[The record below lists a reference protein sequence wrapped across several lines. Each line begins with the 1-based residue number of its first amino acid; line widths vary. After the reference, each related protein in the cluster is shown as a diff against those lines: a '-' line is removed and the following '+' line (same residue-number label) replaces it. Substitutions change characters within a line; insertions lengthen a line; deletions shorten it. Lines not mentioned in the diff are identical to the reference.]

1 MHLHTNSTPDKLA
14 HVSGKEYLFF
24 SGFSYLGLHAH
35 PHYKE
40 ALRNGIDLYGTV
52 FVSSRIANLRLD
64 LYEELDDTLA
74 EMLQQTAAASFSSGY
89 LASQAA
95 VQYAATRGEIL
106 YAPFTHPSLRLGK
119 ALLPHLSWEEWAAE
133 TIAKVNTWPDNTFVI
148 VADGVNPLT
157 STIHDFRWL
166 NEINKEVMV
175 VIDDSHGF
183 GVLGNDGGGIVHSLP
198 QHPPLRYL
206 LSASL
211 AKAFSIQGGVV
222 AGRLEDIIAIKKMPA
237 FTAGTSLIPA
247 SAWAF
252 LQSKALFRHQR
263 KLMHE
268 RIADF
273 SALTKDMPQIHNPFQ
288 LPIFLLNAGIE
299 KVLETK
305 GTIISSFGYPHP
317 DSPPVNR
324 IVITALHQTPELEKL
339 QQQLKQ
345 AFSAKKTM

>member
-1 MHLHTNSTPDKLA
+1 MHLHTNSTPDKIT

-35 PHYKE
+35 PQYKE

-74 EMLQQTAAASFSSGY
+74 EMLRQPAAASFSSGY

-95 VQYAATRGEIL
+95 IQYAATKGEL
-106 YAPFTHPSLRLGK
+106 CYSPTTHPSLRLGK
-119 ALLPHLSWEEWAAE
+119 VILPNLSWEEWTTQ
-133 TIAKVNTWPDNTFVI
+133 TIEKINAWPDNTFVI

-157 STIHDFRWL
+157 STINDFSWL
-166 NEINKEVMV
+166 SEINKEVMV

-183 GVLGNDGGGIVHSLP
+183 GVLGTDGGGIIHSLP
-198 QHPPLRYL
+198 SHPPLRYL

-222 AGRLEDIIAIKKMPA
+222 SGRLEDVIAIKKMPA
-237 FTAGTSLIPA
+237 FTAGTSLMPA

-252 LQSKALFRHQR
+252 LQSRTLFRHQR
-263 KLMHE
+263 KIMHQ
-268 RIADF
+268 RIAEF
-273 SALTKDMPQIHNPFQ
+273 STLTAGMAQLHNPSL
-288 LPIFLLNAGIE
+288 LPIFVLNAGIE
-299 KVLETK
+299 KVLENK
-305 GTIISSFGYPHP
+305 GIIISSFGYPNP

-324 IVITALHQTPELEKL
+324 IVITALHQTPQL
-339 QQQLKQ
+339 QTLHLQLQ
-345 AFSAKKTM
+345 RAFSSKQTD

>member
-1 MHLHTNSTPDKLA
+1 MYLRTDSTPDRLT

-35 PHYKE
+35 PQYKE

-74 EMLQQTAAASFSSGY
+74 DMLRQPAAATFSSGY

-95 VQYAATRGEIL
+95 IQYAATQGELL
-106 YAPFTHPSLRLGK
+106 YAPSTHPSLRLGK
-119 ALLPHLSWEEWAAE
+119 AVLPGLSWKEWVAA
-133 TIAKVNTWPDNTFVI
+133 TIAKVNAWPDNTFVI

-157 STIHDFRWL
+157 STIHDFNWL
-166 NEINKEVMV
+166 QEINKEVMV

-183 GVLGNDGGGIVHSLP
+183 GVIGNEGSGIVHSLP
-198 QHPPLRYL
+198 RHPPLRYL
-206 LSASL
+206 LAASL

-222 AGRLEDIIAIKKMPA
+222 AGRLEDIIAIKKTPA

-252 LQSKALFRHQR
+252 LQSKALFGQQRQQLHQR
-263 KLMHE
+263 
-268 RIADF
+268 IAEF
-273 SALTKDMPQIHNPFQ
+273 SALTKQLPQLYNPFQ
-288 LPIFLLNAGIE
+288 LPVFLLNAGIE
-299 KVLETK
+299 KELESK
-305 GTIISSFGYPHP
+305 GTIISSFGYPNP
-317 DSPPVNR
+317 DSPPINR

-339 QQQLKQ
+339 QQQLEQ
-345 AFSAKKTM
+345 SFSSDKTV

>member
-1 MHLHTNSTPDKLA
+1 MHLHTNSTPDS
-14 HVSGKEYLFF
+14 VTYIGGKEYLFF

-74 EMLQQTAAASFSSGY
+74 DMLKQPAAASFSSGY

-95 VQYAATRGEIL
+95 VQYAATLGEL
-106 YAPFTHPSLRLGK
+106 CYSPFTHPSLRFGK
-119 ALLPHLSWEEWAAE
+119 ASLPNLTWEEWTAQ
-133 TIAKVNTWPDNTFVI
+133 TIEKVNAWPDRTFVI
-148 VADGVNPLT
+148 VADSVNPLT
-157 STIHDFRWL
+157 STINDFNWL
-166 NEINKEVMV
+166 NGINKEVMV

-183 GVLGNDGGGIVHSLP
+183 GILGPDGGGIVHALP

-211 AKAFSIQGGVV
+211 AKAFSTQGGVV
-222 AGRLEDIIAIKKMPA
+222 SGRLEDIIAIKKTPA
-237 FTAGTSLIPA
+237 FTAGTSLMPA

-252 LQSKALFRHQR
+252 LQSKTLHRHQR
-263 KLMHE
+263 KLMQH
-268 RIADF
+268 RIAEF
-273 SALTKDMPQIHNPFQ
+273 AALTAAMPQVYNPFQ
-288 LPIFLLNAGIE
+288 LPIFLVKAPIE
-299 KVLETK
+299 KELERK
-305 GTIISSFGYPHP
+305 GTIISSFGYPDP
-317 DSPPVNR
+317 DSPAINR
-324 IVITALHQTPELEKL
+324 IIVTALHQTPQLETL

-345 AFSAKKTM
+345 AFKTA

>member
-1 MHLHTNSTPDKLA
+1 MYLHTNSTPDKVT
-14 HVSGKEYLFF
+14 HISGKEYLFF

-74 EMLQQTAAASFSSGY
+74 DMLKQPAAASFSSGY

-95 VQYAATRGEIL
+95 VHYAATQGEL
-106 YAPFTHPSLRLGK
+106 CYSPTTHPSLRLGK
-119 ALLPHLSWEEWAAE
+119 AIIPNLTWEEWTAQ
-133 TIAKVNTWPDNTFVI
+133 TIEKVNAWPDRTFVI
-148 VADGVNPLT
+148 VADSVNPLT
-157 STIHDFRWL
+157 STINDFNWL

-183 GVLGNDGGGIVHSLP
+183 GVLGPNGNGIVHVLP

-222 AGRLEDIIAIKKMPA
+222 SGRLEDIIAIKKTPA
-237 FTAGTSLIPA
+237 FTAGTSLMPA

-252 LQSKALFRHQR
+252 LQSKKLHHHQR
-263 KLMHE
+263 KLMQQS
-268 RIADF
+268 IAEF
-273 SALTKDMPQIHNPFQ
+273 AAMTADMPQLHNPFQ
-288 LPIFLLNAGIE
+288 LPIFLVKARIE
-299 KVLETK
+299 KELEHK
-305 GTIISSFGYPHP
+305 GTIISSFGYPDP
-317 DSPPVNR
+317 DSPPINR
-324 IVITALHQTPELEKL
+324 IVVTALHQKPQLETL

-345 AFSAKKTM
+345 AFKTA

>member
-1 MHLHTNSTPDKLA
+1 MHLHTNSTPDTVT

-74 EMLQQTAAASFSSGY
+74 DMLRQQAAASFSSGY

-95 VQYAATRGEIL
+95 IQYAATQGEIL
-106 YAPFTHPSLRLGK
+106 YAPSTHPSLRLGK
-119 ALLPHLSWEEWAAE
+119 VVLPNMGWQEWTAE
-133 TIAKVNTWPDNTFVI
+133 TIARVNAWPDNTFVI

-157 STIHDFRWL
+157 STIHDFKWL
-166 NEINKEVMV
+166 NEINREVMV

-198 QHPPLRYL
+198 RHPPLRYL

-222 AGRLEDIIAIKKMPA
+222 AGRLEDIIAIKKTPA
-237 FTAGTSLIPA
+237 FTAGTSLMPA

-252 LQSKALFRHQR
+252 LQSKTLFRYQRELMHQR
-263 KLMHE
+263 
-268 RIADF
+268 IAEF
-273 SALTKDMPQIHNPFQ
+273 SALTQQMPQLHNPFQ
-288 LPIFLLNAGIE
+288 LPVFLLNAGIE
-299 KVLETK
+299 KTLEAQ
-305 GTIISSFGYPHP
+305 GTIISSFGYPNP

-324 IVITALHQTPELEKL
+324 IVITALHQTPALEKL

-345 AFSAKKTM
+345 AFSSDKTV